1 MGTVKDFIL
10 SVKLREGLKFDHQVA
25 DLINVDSAKLA
36 NWKSRESLPT
46 SYQKWYCDRYNI
58 ELKSGGT
65 IEFQPTIQDVKLN
78 LLQSKK
84 GSLD

>member
-1 MGTVKDFIL
+1 MEDEINSGKPFRDWFGHRYIPIVDKNNKTV
-10 SVKLREGLKFDHQVA
+10 
-25 DLINVDSAKLA
+25 
-36 NWKSRESLPT
+36 
-46 SYQKWYCDRYNI
+46 RYNI